1 MPKLN
6 SHLPPLLNLSELIP
20 LITKGKRINE
30 VNIWGKEAKVL
41 FLRIPSFKRGPNN
54 PGQSKTWWKKEL
66 KPRLGFLFRP
76 LPLFWMELPFS
87 LMHPSGIPS
96 KRRWGML

>member
-6 SHLPPLLNLSELIP
+6 SHLPPPLNLSELIP
-20 LITKGKRINE
+20 PITKGKGIDE

-66 KPRLGFLFRP
+66 KPRLGFLFGP
-76 LPLFWMELPFS
+76 LPLF
-87 LMHPSGIPS
+87 
-96 KRRWGML
+96 